1 MKLFFRLSLFGT
13 NCFITK
19 ALAMLYCR
27 NHRLSHISSIS
38 CTTRT
43 QRSGKFATGSYTCVC
58 VHVYLLPLTPFFA
71 SPASALDIVAECDM
85 TWANEIRKKNFEF
98 HNSSWIEVVLGHESH
113 ELELEQA
120 QGEYYDDY
128 RDGVVDA
135 YDNMY
140 YDEEDDEGG
149 DLLIDGS
156 NQSSAYSD
164 EGDGLWHGD

>member
-1 MKLFFRLSLFGT
+1 MNTLRVVTHMK
-13 NCFITK
+13 
-19 ALAMLYCR
+19 
-27 NHRLSHISSIS
+27 
-38 CTTRT
+38 
-43 QRSGKFATGSYTCVC
+43 
-58 VHVYLLPLTPFFA
+58 
-71 SPASALDIVAECDM
+71 
-85 TWANEIRKKNFEF
+85 
-98 HNSSWIEVVLGHESH
+98 VVLGHESH